1 MGAMIQQRPVRRKWL
16 FPSLDID
23 SREISAEVA
32 RQRHCDHL
40 RREPRVAL
48 QSDGK
53 PFYRIQC
60 ADCGEK
66 LSQQLPHSSVPNRE
80 RCPQWD
86 EELYKRRFRDGFA
99 AYEQCREAAI
109 ARRKAEW
116 RAVYHRYLA
125 SADWQSV
132 RQRVL
137 WRSRGTCEGCLE
149 APATEVHHQT
159 YAHVGDELLFELVAI
174 CRPCHERLHPSSS
187 TGYPELLERHLQ
199 NVHFTGAEPGRA
211 EAVKQVKMV

>member
-1 MGAMIQQRPVRRKWL
+1 METATHALMGAITQQRPLRRKWL

-60 ADCGEK
+60 ADCGQK
-66 LSQQLPHSSVPNRE
+66 LSHSLPHSSVPNRE
-80 RCPQWD
+80 RCPPWD
-86 EELYKRRFRDGFA
+86 EELYQRRLRGGLD
-99 AYEQCREAAI
+99 AYHQSREAAI

-116 RAVYHRYLA
+116 KAVYRRYLA
-125 SADWQSV
+125 SADWRSV
-132 RQRVL
+132 RERVL
-137 WRSRGTCEGCLE
+137 NRAWGTCEGCLE
-149 APATEVHHQT
+149 APATEVHHRT

-174 CRPCHERLHPSSS
+174 CRPCHERLHPSASN
-187 TGYPELLERHLQ
+187 GYPELLERHLQ
-199 NVHFTGAEPGRA
+199 NV
-211 EAVKQVKMV
+211 QVYGS

>member
-1 MGAMIQQRPVRRKWL
+1 METTSHAHALLGAITPQRPMRRKWL

-40 RREPRVAL
+40 WQEPRVAL

-60 ADCGEK
+60 ADCGQK
-66 LSQQLPHSSVPNRE
+66 LSHSLPHSSVPNRE
-80 RCPQWD
+80 RCPPWN
-86 EELYKRRFRDGFA
+86 EELYQWRLREGAA
-99 AYEQCREAAI
+99 AYGQCREAAI

-116 RAVYHRYLA
+116 RAVYRRYLA

-137 WRSRGTCEGCLE
+137 RRAFVTCEGCWE
-149 APATEVHHQT
+149 ARATEVHHLT

-174 CRPCHERLHPSSS
+174 CRPCHERVHPKSSN
-187 TGYPELLERHLQ
+187 GYPELLERHLQ
-199 NVHFTGAEPGRA
+199 KVHVYGS
-211 EAVKQVKMV
+211 

>member
-1 MGAMIQQRPVRRKWL
+1 MGAITQQRLMRRKWL
-16 FPSLDID
+16 FPSLKID
-23 SREISAEVA
+23 SREISTEVA

-66 LSQQLPHSSVPNRE
+66 LSHSLPHSSVPNRE
-80 RCPQWD
+80 RCPQWN
-86 EELYKRRFRDGFA
+86 EELYQRRLHSGFA
-99 AYEQCREAAI
+99 AYEQNREAAI
-109 ARRKAEW
+109 AKRKAEW
-116 RAVYHRYLA
+116 RAVYRRYLA

-137 WRSRGTCEGCLE
+137 QRAHGTCEGCLV

-187 TGYPELLERHLQ
+187 TGYSELLERHLQ
-199 NVHFTGAEPGRA
+199 NVQIYGS
-211 EAVKQVKMV
+211 

>member
-1 MGAMIQQRPVRRKWL
+1 METHLPIIMEEIPRPRPMRRKWL
-16 FPSLDID
+16 FPSLKIN

-48 QSDGK
+48 QADGK

-60 ADCGEK
+60 ADCGQK
-66 LSQQLPHSSVPNRE
+66 LSHSLPHSSVPNRE
-80 RCPQWD
+80 RCPPWD
-86 EELYKRRFRDGFA
+86 EELYQRRLREGAA
-99 AYEQCREAAI
+99 AYGQCRKAAI

-116 RAVYHRYLA
+116 RAVYRRYLA

-132 RQRVL
+132 RERVF
-137 WRSRGTCEGCLE
+137 RRAFVTCEGCWE
-149 APATEVHHQT
+149 ARATEVHHLT

-174 CRPCHERLHPSSS
+174 CRPCHERLHPSASN
-187 TGYPELLERHLQ
+187 GYPELLEKHLQ
-199 NVHFTGAEPGRA
+199 NIHVHAVEPG
-211 EAVKQVKMV
+211 

>member
-1 MGAMIQQRPVRRKWL
+1 MGAIAQQRPLRRKWL
-16 FPSLDID
+16 FPSLKID
-23 SREISAEVA
+23 GREISAEVA

-40 RREPRVAL
+40 RKGPHVAL

-60 ADCGEK
+60 PDCGEK
-66 LSQQLPHSSVPNRE
+66 LSLQLPHSSVPNRE
-80 RCPQWD
+80 RCPQWN
-86 EELYKRRFRDGFA
+86 EELYQKRLNGGYGAYDQIRA
-99 AYEQCREAAI
+99 AAV

-137 WRSRGTCEGCLE
+137 KRARGICEGCLE
-149 APATEVHHQT
+149 AAATQVHHQT

-174 CRPCHERLHPSSS
+174 CRPCHERLHPKSS
-187 TGYPELLERHLQ
+187 TGDSELLERHLQ
-199 NVHFTGAEPGRA
+199 KVDVYGC
-211 EAVKQVKMV
+211 

>member
-1 MGAMIQQRPVRRKWL
+1 METHLPILMEASTQQRPMRRKWL

-60 ADCGEK
+60 PDCGQK
-66 LSQQLPHSSVPNRE
+66 LSNQLPHSSIPNRE
-80 RCPQWD
+80 RCPQWN
-86 EELYKRRFRDGFA
+86 EELYQSRLREGVD
-99 AYEQCREAAI
+99 AYGQCREAAI

-116 RAVYHRYLA
+116 RAVYRRYLA

-137 WRSRGTCEGCLE
+137 RRAGGICEGCLE
-149 APATEVHHQT
+149 APAREVHHRT

-174 CRPCHERLHPSSS
+174 CRPCHERLHPSA
-187 TGYPELLERHLQ
+187 TNGYSELLERHLQ
-199 NVHFTGAEPGRA
+199 NVHIYGS
-211 EAVKQVKMV
+211 

>member
-1 MGAMIQQRPVRRKWL
+1 METTTHAFMGAATQQRPVRRKWH

-23 SREISAEVA
+23 SREIFAEVA
-32 RQRHCDHL
+32 RQQRCEHL
-40 RREPRVAL
+40 RQGPHVAL

-60 ADCGEK
+60 PDCGQK
-66 LSQQLPHSSVPNRE
+66 LSNQLPHSSVPNRE
-80 RCPQWD
+80 RCPRWN
-86 EELYKRRFRDGFA
+86 EELYQRLLHSRNA
-99 AYEQCREAAI
+99 AIEQSREAAI

-116 RAVYHRYLA
+116 RAVYNRYLA

-137 WRSRGTCEGCLE
+137 RRAHGTCEGCLE

-174 CRPCHERLHPSSS
+174 CRPCHERLHPSAS

-199 NVHFTGAEPGRA
+199 NVHIHGS
-211 EAVKQVKMV
+211 